1 MHILIIDD
9 DEMFIKKFKNDF
21 DHRFDALCDDTNY
34 FVYTDGLD
42 KRIFDYKY
50 DLAFLDIDL
59 KTVDGIALAEKLREK
74 GKCQCIIF
82 ISSHSYLVHSSLIV
96 HPYFFIRKS
105 EYESDLSILF
115 DLLLRSVKE
124 KYFVPIKSNGMT
136 KVVNLNSI
144 VYVHVDNGFLKIH
157 TLDEILETDVLL
169 KKFVEETNKHGIVR
183 VHQSYAINVTYVLS
197 YTSKE
202 ITLAGNN
209 IIPLGRAYKQS
220 FIDLYAEY
228 LIQ

>member
-59 KTVDGIALAEKLREK
+59 KTVDGIALAEELREK

-82 ISSHSYLVHSSLIV
+82 ISSHSHLVHSSLIV

-115 DLLLRSVKE
+115 DLLQRSLKE

-136 KVVNLNSI
+136 KVV
-144 VYVHVDNGFLKIH
+144 
-157 TLDEILETDVLL
+157 
-169 KKFVEETNKHGIVR
+169 
-183 VHQSYAINVTYVLS
+183 
-197 YTSKE
+197 
-202 ITLAGNN
+202 
-209 IIPLGRAYKQS
+209 IIIYFFNQ
-220 FIDLYAEY
+220 
-228 LIQ
+228 

>member
-34 FVYTDGLD
+34 FVYTEGLD
-42 KRIFDYKY
+42 KRIFDHTY

-96 HPYFFIRKS
+96 HPYFFIRK
-105 EYESDLSILF
+105 YERLCM
-115 DLLLRSVKE
+115 RK
-124 KYFVPIKSNGMT
+124 
-136 KVVNLNSI
+136 
-144 VYVHVDNGFLKIH
+144 
-157 TLDEILETDVLL
+157 
-169 KKFVEETNKHGIVR
+169 
-183 VHQSYAINVTYVLS
+183 
-197 YTSKE
+197 
-202 ITLAGNN
+202 
-209 IIPLGRAYKQS
+209 
-220 FIDLYAEY
+220 
-228 LIQ
+228 